1 MVSEERE
8 QRINSNLTH
17 TDDPSVPAG
26 NGYLMLYGAAT
37 PHTFIDPNPAELEAR
52 MTTETLEM
60 LSRRIAP
67 RSCIFVESA
76 RVDGPEVKTRAP
88 GLTPG
93 PVVQLGSFNINA
105 PENDYEL
112 STWYARSRLPLMAPM
127 TGCVGARKLV
137 SISGWAKHAI
147 LYEFVSLEAVKKI
160 FH

>member
-1 MVSEERE
+1 
-8 QRINSNLTH
+8 
-17 TDDPSVPAG
+17 
-26 NGYLMLYGAAT
+26 
-37 PHTFIDPNPAELEAR
+37 

-105 PENDYEL
+105 LENEYEL
-112 STWYARSRLPLMAPM
+112 STLYARSRLPLMAPM

-147 LYEFVSLEAVKKI
+147 LYEFVSLEAVKKYFI
-160 FH
+160 DTDPDWSRRVVRNLVHAPGSPSLGKRIWPPG